1 MNLFSATSIEL
12 FAAVAVASFMGSLHC
27 VGMCGPFALMA
38 TGASTTKRQTATRIT
53 AYHLGRLTTYLIGGL
68 LMGLAGVLISSS
80 GQWLG
85 IQSAAARVAGVLM
98 ILLGVWKLVD
108 FSYGGVFRLHHLH
121 GFSQKVSGWL
131 ASLRPTLGKM
141 PPHVRAYSAG
151 GLTTL
156 LPCGW
161 LYVFLLVAAGT
172 GTIASSMVLMLAF
185 WIGSLPALTSLALGA
200 HQLAPKFKKALPAIA
215 GVILL
220 LTGSYT
226 AIGRAT
232 ADFTNLTKQSQSLMA
247 KASDGLIDN
256 STTTINYQGSQTTLE
271 HLDALKKQPLPCCQT
286 RLTSQEEKK

>member
-1 MNLFSATSIEL
+1 MNLFSETSIEL

-38 TGASTTKRQTATRIT
+38 TGASATKRQTATRIA

-68 LMGLAGVLISSS
+68 LMGIAGAFVSTS
-80 GQWLG
+80 GQWFG
-85 IQSAAARVAGVLM
+85 IQSAAARVAGVMM
-98 ILLGVWKLVD
+98 ILLGVWKLIE

-121 GFSQKVSGWL
+121 GISHKVSGWL

-141 PPHVRAYSAG
+141 PPHARAYSAG

-172 GTIASSMVLMLAF
+172 GAVGSSMILMSAF
-185 WIGSLPALTSLALGA
+185 WLGSLPALTSLAFGA
-200 HQLAPKFKKALPAIA
+200 QQLAPRFKKALPAVA

-226 AIGRAT
+226 ALGRAT
-232 ADFTNLTKQSQSLMA
+232 ADLTSLTKQSQSIMA
-247 KASDGLIDN
+247 KETDGLSET
-256 STTTINYQGSQTTLE
+256 STLTLTTKRSQSTLE
-271 HLDALKKQPLPCCQT
+271 HLDALKREPLPCCQP
-286 RLTSQEEKK
+286 RLTDQGEKN